1 MKKIAKAD
9 VFIQR
14 LATLPPIKQMV
25 HQAEVY
31 PRRFLVLYCPGML
44 MITVGI
50 SHIGSWAF
58 TAGNGTLSG
67 ICASLAVLILIAVV
81 LTAWVIWWK
90 VYR

>member
-14 LATLPPIKQMV
+14 FATLPPIKQMV
-25 HQAEVY
+25 HQAEVH
-31 PRRFLVLYCPGML
+31 PRRVLVLYCPGLL

-67 ICASLAVLILIAVV
+67 ICASLAILILIAVA
-81 LTAWVIWWK
+81 LTAWVVWLK
-90 VYR
+90 AYR

>member
-14 LATLPPIKQMV
+14 LATLPLIKQMV
-25 HQAEVY
+25 YQTEAHPWRV
-31 PRRFLVLYCPGML
+31 LVLYCPGLL

-58 TAGNGTLSG
+58 AAGNGTLSG
-67 ICASLAVLILIAVV
+67 ICAFLAVFILIAVA
-81 LTAWVIWWK
+81 LTAGVVWLK
-90 VYR
+90 AYR